1 MKQMADILDGINKV
15 KNGEWDNFATANGKM
30 SLNVYK
36 LSDGTL
42 RIDIKYPED
51 FAPLT
56 TAPLKE

>member
-15 KNGEWDNFATANGKM
+15 KNGEWDNFTTANSKM
-30 SLNVYK
+30 TLSVYK

-56 TAPLKE
+56 AAPIRE